1 MHNLLDMT
9 AFMVV
14 VLDLRV
20 VKGSGGGPDKTII
33 NSPKYLAEHGYQ
45 MLCAYMHA
53 PDDTGFPRLREK
65 AELKGTELIS
75 ILDHGP
81 LDFKVISQL
90 LNICRQHR
98 VTIWHGHDYK
108 SNLLGLIL
116 HHVWPMRLVT
126 TVHGWVE
133 KTRRTPLYYWIDRC
147 TLRFYEKVIC
157 VSDDLYETCR
167 QYGVPKSRC
176 LLLENGIDV
185 TDFQRRQSVEQAKS
199 ALGIPAEQLLIGAVG
214 RLSAEKGFDLL
225 IRSVDSL
232 IKQGHRLN
240 LMIFGEGNEQA
251 NLQNLIDES
260 GHNDRIKLMGFRTDL
275 RPCYEAM
282 DLFVLSSLRE
292 GLPNVVL
299 EAMAMEVPVL
309 STSVAGIPR
318 LIQHDVNGYLI
329 NSGSMEELTIGLAT
343 LLGNTSLRTRY
354 RQTARQTV
362 ESKFSFAVRMEK
374 LSRLYDEM
382 MSSSSRL
389 AGALP

>member
-1 MHNLLDMT
+1 M
-9 AFMVV
+9 V
-14 VLDLRV
+14 VLDVRV
-20 VKGSGGGPDKTII
+20 VHGSGGGPDKTII
-33 NSPKYLAEHGYQ
+33 NSPRYLAKQGYT

-53 PDDTGFPRLREK
+53 PDDAGYPRLQEK
-65 AELKGTELIS
+65 AQLKGTELIS
-75 ILDHGP
+75 IHDRGP
-81 LDFKVISQL
+81 LDHRVVGQL
-90 LNICRQHR
+90 LQVCREQK

-116 HHVWPMRLVT
+116 HQAWPMRLVT

-133 KTRRTPLYYWIDRC
+133 KTRRTPLYYWVDRC

-157 VSDDLYETCR
+157 VSDDLYQTCR

-185 TDFQRRQSVEQAKS
+185 TDFQRRQTVEQAKA
-199 ALGIPAEQLLIGAVG
+199 ALGIPSDQLLVGAVG

-225 IRSVDSL
+225 IRSCDAL

-240 LMIFGEGNEQA
+240 LMIFGEGKEQA
-251 NLQNLIDES
+251 NLQQLINES
-260 GHNDRIKLMGFRTDL
+260 GQADKIKLMGFRTDL

-299 EAMAMEVPVL
+299 EAMAMEVPVV
-309 STSVAGIPR
+309 STRVAGIPR
-318 LIQHDVNGYLI
+318 LIQHDVNGQLI
-329 NSGSMEELTIGLAT
+329 NAGSVDELTAAMGIMSGDAAIR
-343 LLGNTSLRTRY
+343 SRY
-354 RQTARQTV
+354 RIAARQTV
-362 ESKFSFAVRMEK
+362 ETRFSFAVRMEK

-382 MSSSSRL
+382 MAGPSRL
-389 AGALP
+389 AGALV